1 MSRAFIREDAGEQ
14 IPPGRFGLPPRDDR
28 GFDLAAARALLEA
41 ARDANTGS
49 AEAATGYVWGEPRLH
64 RHVRKLLAEAEALP
78 EAEQDLRYIR
88 VAKRFLLT
96 GSRS

>member
-14 IPPGRFGLPPRDDR
+14 IPPGRFGLPPRDDPS
-28 GFDLAAARALLEA
+28 FDFAAARALLEA

-49 AEAATGYVWGEPRLH
+49 AEAATGYTWGEPRLH
-64 RHVRKLLAEAEALP
+64 RHVRKLLAEAEGAP
-78 EAEQDLRYIR
+78 ESEQDLRYIR
-88 VAKRFLLT
+88 VARRFLGT